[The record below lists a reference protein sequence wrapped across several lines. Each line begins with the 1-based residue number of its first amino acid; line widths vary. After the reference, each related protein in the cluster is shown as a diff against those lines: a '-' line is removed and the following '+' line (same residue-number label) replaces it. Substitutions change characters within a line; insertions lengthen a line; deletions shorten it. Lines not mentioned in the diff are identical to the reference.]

1 MKQMSSPASK
11 TDLRKARGD
20 ETRRHILIAA
30 REALAADGA
39 AGTTT
44 RAIADRAGVQLS
56 LVHYHFGGKQ
66 QLLAAVLDDE
76 NERLLERQRALFE
89 GPEPLAEKW
98 QKACAY
104 LLEDLSSGY
113 VRILWELWS
122 EGLADDELAARWR
135 QATAGWRDL
144 LTQVAE
150 QWTTEHDV
158 KLPISPRALATLVG
172 DAFLGAEAEILAGV
186 GDDEAPHHEA
196 LASIATLI
204 EWAEYRSSNNSG

>member
-1 MKQMSSPASK
+1 MSSPASK

-20 ETRRHILIAA
+20 ETRRQILTAA
-30 REALAADGA
+30 REALSTNGA

-44 RAIADRAGVQLS
+44 RAIADRAGVRVS

-66 QLLAAVLDDE
+66 QLLAAVLDEE
-76 NERLLERQRALFE
+76 NERLLERQRTLFAR
-89 GPEPLAEKW
+89 PEPLAEKW
-98 QKACAY
+98 RKACAY
-104 LLEDLSSGY
+104 LLDDLTSGY

-144 LTQVAE
+144 LTQVADE
-150 QWTTEHDV
+150 WTTAHDV

-172 DAFLGAEAEILAGV
+172 DAFLGAEAEILVGV
-186 GDDEAPHHEA
+186 SENEAPHHEA
-196 LASIATLI
+196 LASVAKLI
-204 EWAEYRSSNNSG
+204 EWAENRSPNHDN